1 MEVTFG
7 QAVGQMYD
15 GTCVYAILIDALG
28 EKDPMGSC
36 RFFTSEEEA
45 ETVGRTMWNGLT
57 ETDKE
62 RSRVLLYTCR
72 LKDLYHLGPYPALGT
87 LLKTWRL

>member
-7 QAVGQMYD
+7 QAVRQMYD
-15 GTCVYAILIDALG
+15 GMRVYVVLIDALG
-28 EKDPMGSC
+28 EKDPMDTC

-45 ETVGRTMWNGLT
+45 ETIGKTMWNGLT

-62 RSRVLLYTCR
+62 RSRVLMYTCR
-72 LKDLYHLGPYPALGT
+72 PKDLYNQGPYPVLET